1 LRKMLVNEAEK
12 DAWVIGDSW
21 RGIMQITEIRNYLHP
36 MLTYKLLCENTNHS
50 FNISK
55 SHSWEKITSNGI
67 DFGKKLQKAFQQLEN
82 LNDSLKDV
90 FTIFNF
96 DSIEDDLS
104 LFKVADS
111 VLNRHSFSRDLYDD
125 PSSLI
130 GTVTKYLEDL
140 LEAFIS
146 REGAYGGESSSPRS
160 ITTLLPRLL
169 DKTSGTICDHA
180 SGLNGF
186 LIEAN
191 KYARLNK
198 GEVELYGQE
207 INPQTRALG
216 IMNLIIHEMYPEV
229 ADVKLGNTITN
240 PQLKDDDGQLM
251 KFDGILSSP
260 PFALS
265 NWGYEEAEKDVYG
278 RFRYGLPSRSYG
290 DMAFVLHSISTL
302 KEDGKAVIVVPN
314 GVLFRGASEG
324 KIRASLIQENLIE
337 AVIGLPANLFIGTG
351 IPVAVL
357 VINKN
362 KLNAMKDRILF
373 INAEDSYGK
382 AMRNQNVMRESD
394 IIDIVDAYQNYKQI
408 EGYSRI
414 VPINEIADNDWNL
427 NPMRYL
433 ERAEVSSKI
442 GNANINRKK
451 YEQSELPK
459 VLLGEIA
466 DVERGINPSKEE
478 SEESEATHYL
488 VNLVNVQNDRII
500 AEGLKGIT
508 LSPRRARDYELEAG
522 DILLS
527 SRGTMP
533 KMTVVTPED
542 IQEKPLVF
550 SQNFLRIRA
559 SDRTKFEPHFIKAF
573 LESPIGQY
581 YLQAYQ
587 RGTTVTVLSHKDV
600 ASIKL
605 PKLTVDQQREV
616 AQMLLQAD
624 ELYQKAMEEAKTK
637 HEQSYSDSYH
647 LMGISDTYSKVD

>member
-1 LRKMLVNEAEK
+1 MRNVLMNEADK
-12 DAWVIGDSW
+12 DAWVIGDNW
-21 RGIMQITEIRNYLHP
+21 RGIMQATEIRHYLQP
-36 MLTYKLLCENTNHS
+36 LLTYKLLCENKNHS
-50 FNISK
+50 FIISE
-55 SHSWEKITSNGI
+55 SHSWEAITSNGI
-67 DFGKKLQKAFQQLEN
+67 DFGKKLHMAFQQFEN
-82 LNDSLKDV
+82 SNPSLREV

-96 DSIEDDLS
+96 NSIKDGLS
-104 LFKVADS
+104 LFKVADT
-111 VLNRHSFSRDLYDD
+111 VLNRQSFNRELYDD
-125 PSSLI
+125 PSPLT
-130 GTVTKYLEDL
+130 GTVTSYLEDL
-140 LEAFIS
+140 LEAFIL
-146 REGAYGGESSSPRS
+146 REGAYGGEASSPRS

-169 DKTSGTICDHA
+169 DKSSGTICDHV

-186 LIEAN
+186 LIETN
-191 KYARLNK
+191 KYAQLNK
-198 GEVELYGQE
+198 GEIKLYGQE
-207 INPQTRALG
+207 INAQTRALG
-216 IMNLIIHEMYPEV
+216 IMNLIIHDMYPET
-229 ADVKLGNTITN
+229 ANVKLGNTITN

-290 DMAFVLHSISTL
+290 DMAFVLHSIASL
-302 KEDGKAVIVVPN
+302 KEDGKAVIVVPH
-314 GVLFRGASEG
+314 GVLQRGATEA
-324 KIRASLIQENLIE
+324 KIRANLIQDNLIE
-337 AVIGLPANLFIGTG
+337 TVIGLPANLFIGTG

-362 KLNAMKDRILF
+362 KPDAMKDRIQF

-382 AMRNQNVMRESD
+382 AMRNQNVLRESD
-394 IIDIVDAYQNYKQI
+394 IVDIVDAYQNYKQI

-414 VPINEIADNDWNL
+414 VPINELADNDWSL
-427 NPMRYL
+427 HPMRYF
-433 ERAEVSSKI
+433 EKAEVSSKI

-466 DVERGINPSKEE
+466 DVERGINPSKDD

-488 VNLVNVQNDRII
+488 VNLVNVQEDRII

-508 LSPRRARDYELEAG
+508 LSPRRAREYELEPG
-522 DILLS
+522 DVLLS
-527 SRGTMP
+527 SRGTML
-533 KMTVVTPED
+533 KMTVVTRED

-550 SQNFLRIRA
+550 SQNFLRIRV
-559 SDRTKFEPHFIKAF
+559 SDRAKYEPHFIKAF

-605 PKLTVDQQREV
+605 PKLTFDQQREV
-616 AQMLLQAD
+616 GQRLLQAD
-624 ELYQKAMEEAKTK
+624 ELYQKAMEEAKAK
-637 HEQSYSDSYH
+637 HEQDYTNSYQ
-647 LMGISDTYSKVD
+647 LMGISNAYVKID

>member
-1 LRKMLVNEAEK
+1 MRKTLMNEADK

-21 RGIMQITEIRNYLHP
+21 RGIMQTTEIRHYLQP

-50 FNISK
+50 FIIPE
-55 SHSWEKITSNGI
+55 SHSWEAITSNGI
-67 DFGKKLQKAFQQLEN
+67 DFGKKLHMAFQQFEN
-82 LNDSLKDV
+82 CNPSLKDV

-96 DSIEDDLS
+96 DSIKDDLS
-104 LFKVADS
+104 LFKVADK
-111 VLNRHSFSRDLYDD
+111 VLNRQSFNRELYDD
-125 PSSLI
+125 PNPLT
-130 GTVTKYLEDL
+130 GTVTRYLEDL
-140 LEAFIS
+140 LEAFVS
-146 REGAYGGESSSPRS
+146 REGAYGGEASSPRS

-169 DKTSGTICDHA
+169 DKSSGTICDHA

-191 KYARLNK
+191 KYAQLNK
-198 GEVELYGQE
+198 GEVKLYGQE
-207 INPQTRALG
+207 INAQTRALG
-216 IMNLIIHEMYPEV
+216 IMTLIIHGMYPDT

-290 DMAFVLHSISTL
+290 DMAFVLHSIASL
-302 KEDGKAVIVVPN
+302 KEDGKAVVIVPH
-314 GVLFRGASEG
+314 GVLFRGASEA
-324 KIRASLIQENLIE
+324 KIRTSLIQENLIE

-362 KLNAMKDRILF
+362 KPDAMKDRIQF

-382 AMRNQNVMRESD
+382 AIRNQNVLRESD
-394 IIDIVDAYQNYKQI
+394 IVDIVHAYQNYKQI

-414 VPINEIADNDWNL
+414 VPINELADNDWSL
-427 NPMRYL
+427 HPMRYF
-433 ERAEVSSKI
+433 EKAEVSSRI

-466 DVERGINPSKEE
+466 DVERGINPTKDE

-488 VNLVNVQNDRII
+488 VNLANVKEDRII
-500 AEGLKGIT
+500 AEGLKGVT
-508 LSPRRARDYELEAG
+508 LSSRRARNYELEPG
-522 DILLS
+522 DVLLS
-527 SRGTMP
+527 SRGTML

-550 SQNFLRIRA
+550 SSNFLRIRV
-559 SDRTKFEPHFIKAF
+559 SDRAKYEPHFIKAF

-600 ASIKL
+600 ASIKM
-605 PKLTVDQQREV
+605 PKLTFDQQREV
-616 AQMLLQAD
+616 GQMLLQAD
-624 ELYQKAMEEAKTK
+624 ELYQKAMDEAKVK
-637 HEQSYSDSYH
+637 HERSYTDSYQM
-647 LMGISDTYSKVD
+647 MGISDAYVKND